1 MKKTVT
7 IEGMSCM
14 HCKMRVENA
23 LKAVPGVKD
32 AAVDLRRGT
41 AAVTCENVADE
52 ALLSAVRKAGYD
64 PKKIEG

>member
-7 IEGMSCM
+7 VEGMSCM

-23 LKAVPGVKD
+23 LKAVPGVKN

-41 AAVTCENVADE
+41 AAIEVENVADE
-52 ALLSAVRKAGYD
+52 AILAAVRKAGYD
-64 PKKIEG
+64 PTKIEG

>member
-7 IEGMSCM
+7 VEGMNCM

-23 LKAVPGVKD
+23 LKAVPGVKN

-41 AAVTCENVADE
+41 AAIEVENVADE
-52 ALLSAVRKAGYD
+52 AILAAVRKAGYD
-64 PKKIEG
+64 PTKIEG